1 MDYFYNLKNTV
12 KQALAEDVG
21 TCDLTAELLEET
33 TKATAKVIAKEP
45 AVLCGKVWAEETIF
59 QVDPEIRTEWQ
70 FEDGEEVAP
79 GEILVTLDGKARSIL
94 TAERTMLNFM
104 QFLSAVATKT
114 RNFVE
119 KVKHTNSQLLDTR
132 KTIPGLRLAQK
143 YAVKI
148 GGGQNHRIGLFDA
161 FLIKENHIKAAGGI
175 SNAIEKAKKV
185 NNCARIEIEVETLDE
200 LKEALECEPDWILLD
215 NFSISD
221 MMRAVEIARQKVKL
235 EASGGIGDINSLLEI
250 AKTGVDFISM
260 GDLTKNIQAIDMT
273 LLLD

>member
-1 MDYFYNLKNTV
+1 MDYFYDLKNTV

-21 TCDLTAELLEET
+21 AGDLTAELIEET
-33 TKATAKVIAKEP
+33 TKASAKIISKEQ
-45 AVLCGKVWAEETIF
+45 AVLCGKVWAEETIS

-70 FEDGEEVAP
+70 FEDGEEVAF
-79 GEILVTLDGKARSIL
+79 GQILVKLDGKARSIL

-104 QFLSAVATKT
+104 QTLSAVATKT
-114 RNFVE
+114 RILAE
-119 KVKHTNSQLLDTR
+119 KIKHTNSQLLDTR

-175 SNAIEKAKKV
+175 ANAIRKAKKV
-185 NNCARIEIEVETLDE
+185 NNSARIEIEVETIDE
-200 LKEALECEPDWILLD
+200 LREALEFEPDWILLD

-221 MMRAVEIARQKVKL
+221 MIRAVEIAKQKVKL
-235 EASGGIGDINSLLEI
+235 EASGGISGSDNLLEI

-260 GDLTKNIQAIDMT
+260 GDLTKNIQAIDMS
-273 LLLD
+273 LLLN

>member
-1 MDYFYNLKNTV
+1 MDYFYNLKDTV
-12 KQALAEDVG
+12 KQALAEDIG
-21 TCDLTAELLEET
+21 TCDLTAELVEET

-70 FEDGEEVAP
+70 FEDGEQVAS

-114 RNFVE
+114 RNLVE
-119 KVKHTNSQLLDTR
+119 KIKHTNSQLLDTR

-175 SNAIEKAKKV
+175 SKAIEKAKKV
-185 NNCARIEIEVETLDE
+185 NNSARIEIEVETVDE

-260 GDLTKNIQAIDMT
+260 GDLTKNIQAIDMS

>member
-1 MDYFYNLKNTV
+1 MDYFYDLKNTV

-21 TCDLTAELLEET
+21 TCDLTAELVEET
-33 TKATAKVIAKEP
+33 TQATAKVIVKEP
-45 AVLCGKVWAEETIF
+45 AVLCGKIWAEETLF
-59 QVDPEIRTEWQ
+59 QVDPKIRTEWQ
-70 FEDGEEVAP
+70 IEDGEEVAS

-114 RNFVE
+114 RNLAE
-119 KVKHTNSQLLDTR
+119 KIKHTNSQLLDTR

-260 GDLTKNIQAIDMT
+260 GDLTKNIQAIDMS

>member
-1 MDYFYNLKNTV
+1 MDYFYNLKDTV
-12 KQALAEDVG
+12 KQALAEDIG
-21 TCDLTAELLEET
+21 TCDLTAELVEET

-70 FEDGEEVAP
+70 FEDGEEVAS

-114 RNFVE
+114 RNLVE
-119 KVKHTNSQLLDTR
+119 KIKHTNSQLLDTR

-185 NNCARIEIEVETLDE
+185 NNSARIEIEVETVDE

-260 GDLTKNIQAIDMT
+260 GDLTKNIQAIDMS

>member
-1 MDYFYNLKNTV
+1 MDYFYDLKNTV

-21 TCDLTAELLEET
+21 TCDLTAELVEET
-33 TKATAKVIAKEP
+33 TKATAKVIAKES
-45 AVLCGKVWAEETIF
+45 AVLCGRVWAEETIF

-70 FEDGEEVAP
+70 FEDGEEVAS

-119 KVKHTNSQLLDTR
+119 KIKHTNSQLLDTR

-175 SNAIEKAKKV
+175 SKAIEKAKKV
-185 NNCARIEIEVETLDE
+185 NNSARIEIEVETVDE

-260 GDLTKNIQAIDMT
+260 GDLTKNIQAIDMS

>member
-1 MDYFYNLKNTV
+1 MDYFYDLKNTV

-21 TCDLTAELLEET
+21 TCDLTAELVEET
-33 TKATAKVIAKEP
+33 TQATAKVIVKEP
-45 AVLCGKVWAEETIF
+45 AVLCGKIWAEETIF

-70 FEDGEEVAP
+70 FEDGEEVAS

-114 RNFVE
+114 RNLVE
-119 KVKHTNSQLLDTR
+119 KIKHTNSQLLDTR

-185 NNCARIEIEVETLDE
+185 NNSARIEIEVETVDE

-260 GDLTKNIQAIDMT
+260 GDLTKNIQAIDMS

>member
-1 MDYFYNLKNTV
+1 MDYFYNLKDTV

-21 TCDLTAELLEET
+21 TCDLTAELLEEA

-70 FEDGEEVAP
+70 FEDGEQVAS

-114 RNFVE
+114 RNLVE
-119 KVKHTNSQLLDTR
+119 KIKHTNSQLLDTR

-185 NNCARIEIEVETLDE
+185 NNSARIEIEVETVDE

-260 GDLTKNIQAIDMT
+260 GDLTKNIQAIDMS

>member
-1 MDYFYNLKNTV
+1 MDYFYDLKNTV

-21 TCDLTAELLEET
+21 TCDLTAELVEET
-33 TKATAKVIAKEP
+33 TQATAKVIVKEP
-45 AVLCGKVWAEETIF
+45 AVLCGKIWAEETIF

-119 KVKHTNSQLLDTR
+119 KIKHTNSQLLDTR

-175 SNAIEKAKKV
+175 SKAIEKAKKV
-185 NNCARIEIEVETLDE
+185 NNSARIEIEVETVDE

-260 GDLTKNIQAIDMT
+260 GDLTKNVQAIDMS

>member
-1 MDYFYNLKNTV
+1 MDYFYDLKNTV

-21 TCDLTAELLEET
+21 TCDLTAELVEET
-33 TKATAKVIAKEP
+33 TQATAKVIVKEP
-45 AVLCGKVWAEETIF
+45 AVLCGKIWAEETIF

-70 FEDGEEVAP
+70 VEDGEEVAS

-119 KVKHTNSQLLDTR
+119 KIKHTNSQLLDTR

-175 SNAIEKAKKV
+175 SKAIEKAKKV
-185 NNCARIEIEVETLDE
+185 NNSARIEIEVETVDE

-260 GDLTKNIQAIDMT
+260 GDLTKNIQAIDMS